1 MNPDVKARWLAALR
15 SGEYRQGTGRLRRH
29 GDDETVYHCCLGVL
43 CELAAT
49 DGVAEYR
56 HGLFYG
62 LTSQLETGM
71 GGVLPVDVKE
81 WAGLSNGDPTVDGRR
96 LSEWNDTQRLSFD
109 AVADK
114 IERYL

>member
-15 SGEYRQGTGRLRRH
+15 SGEYRQGAGRLRRQDVD
-29 GDDETVYHCCLGVL
+29 GAVHCCLGVL
-43 CELAAT
+43 CELAAA

-62 LTSQLETGM
+62 LTTQLETGFN
-71 GGVLPVDVKE
+71 GVLPVDVKE

-96 LSEWNDTQRLSFD
+96 LSEWNDTSRLSFD
-109 AVADK
+109 GIADK